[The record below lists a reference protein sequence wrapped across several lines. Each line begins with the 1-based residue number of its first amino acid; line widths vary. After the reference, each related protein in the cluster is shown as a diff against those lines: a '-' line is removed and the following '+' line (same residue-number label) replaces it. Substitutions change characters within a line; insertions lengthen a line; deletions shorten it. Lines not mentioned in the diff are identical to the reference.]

1 MQAAPSPK
9 PSTKRG
15 SFFFLGIA
23 FEVVLILLCVSF
35 GFLLPESWLQIKILN
50 FAIITHYPLI
60 AVMDQLDHLRLI
72 QGEGSGILSL
82 LMALAIMGSVWGFV
96 IFLITRLVR
105 WSLARFTISKYQR
118 LVMRYSVGFLGVVI
132 LLWAIM
138 AVRSEMPI
146 PFTAS
151 PEVKSAVDANTAFAL
166 DLYQKLKDRPGNL
179 FFSPYS
185 VSTALAMTYAGAR
198 GQTENEMT
206 KVLHFKPAQT
216 NLPVAFG
223 ALMKRMHKIQRWNQI
238 KLVAANSLWCQQDY
252 RFSDAFLNLIHKYY
266 AADARQVDFKLAPQA
281 ASSEINRWVKRKT
294 NGKIKDVVEPG
305 QFTDL
310 TRMVLCN
317 AIYFKGKWQHQFK
330 VSKTKPA
337 PFHVTT
343 NETVTVPM
351 MYQESHFKT
360 ARSDDRSVELLE
372 LPYSGTDLSMIILL
386 PEVEYPSPDVEQ
398 PGLPDL
404 EQKLTADNLRAWLAK
419 LDQERADKTWVALP
433 RFTTM
438 QSFDLAKELKSL
450 GMVSAFD
457 VYAADFSGMDGI
469 TNLFISDMM
478 HKAFVEVDE
487 SGTEAAAMTLI
498 MVNSASESGRFI
510 ADHPFIFL
518 IRENGSG
525 TILFLGRII
534 DPTK

>member
-1 MQAAPSPK
+1 
-9 PSTKRG
+9 
-15 SFFFLGIA
+15 
-23 FEVVLILLCVSF
+23 
-35 GFLLPESWLQIKILN
+35 
-50 FAIITHYPLI
+50 
-60 AVMDQLDHLRLI
+60 
-72 QGEGSGILSL
+72 
-82 LMALAIMGSVWGFV
+82 
-96 IFLITRLVR
+96 
-105 WSLARFTISKYQR
+105 
-118 LVMRYSVGFLGVVI
+118 
-132 LLWAIM
+132 
-138 AVRSEMPI
+138 
-146 PFTAS
+146 
-151 PEVKSAVDANTAFAL
+151 
-166 DLYQKLKDRPGNL
+166 
-179 FFSPYS
+179 
-185 VSTALAMTYAGAR
+185 
-198 GQTENEMT
+198 
-206 KVLHFKPAQT
+206 
-216 NLPVAFG
+216 
-223 ALMKRMHKIQRWNQI
+223 
-238 KLVAANSLWCQQDY
+238 
-252 RFSDAFLNLIHKYY
+252 
-266 AADARQVDFKLAPQA
+266 
-281 ASSEINRWVKRKT
+281 
-294 NGKIKDVVEPG
+294 
-305 QFTDL
+305 
-310 TRMVLCN
+310 
-317 AIYFKGKWQHQFK
+317 
-330 VSKTKPA
+330 
-337 PFHVTT
+337 
-343 NETVTVPM
+343 